1 MAPDVAIKA
10 YTQADRYFRR
20 NFFLLLT
27 EYSTRHVAMAF
38 IDPNVILPVFL
49 SRLTD
54 SSLLIGLNSSLP
66 FTMWLFPQLFAARY
80 LTGKT
85 QKKRYILIPMLANR
99 PVCFVLALALLLGGV
114 RYPPLMLTLV
124 ILGSSL
130 LWATQGLAA
139 VAWFD
144 LVDKAMPTRQRGR
157 LFGSGQ
163 VASGLL
169 IVGAGAAISYILGN
183 AGLPFPR
190 DYVVLFLT
198 GGAIFA
204 VDWFIMAAIK
214 EPEETTAVD
223 PGVSNSSF
231 LRRLADIWKQD
242 RDFRTFMAVRLLAGL
257 KGLAVPFYAIF
268 GTEQLGL
275 GEGVVGPFTSILV
288 IGNMVGAVLLGALY
302 EKRGG
307 RWSIRGGVVAGMF
320 APLWALLLPSLMPAG
335 HPWMIYAYGLVFFA
349 LGMQK
354 ANFLQGFCNY
364 LLDLAPADQRP
375 TYMALS
381 NTINGVIILPAA
393 LVGGAILDLTGNSY
407 PTLFGVTAA
416 CMGVGLLCTA
426 WLSGASHHRGG

>member
-1 MAPDVAIKA
+1 LAPDVAIKV
-10 YTQADRYFRR
+10 YTQADRYLRR

-38 IDPNVILPVFL
+38 IDPTIILPVFL

-54 SSLLIGLNSSLP
+54 SPLLIGLNGSLP

-80 LTGKT
+80 LSGKT
-85 QKKRYILIPMLANR
+85 QKKRYILIPTLANR

-130 LWATQGLAA
+130 LWVTQGLSS

-169 IVGAGAAISYILGN
+169 IVGAGLVISYILDG

-190 DYVVLFLT
+190 DYAVLFLT

-204 VDWFIMAAIK
+204 ADWFVMAAVK
-214 EPEETTAVD
+214 EPEETNAVD
-223 PGVSNSSF
+223 PGTSNGSF
-231 LRRLADIWKQD
+231 MRHLADIWKQD
-242 RDFRTFMAVRLLAGL
+242 RDFRTFIAVRLLTGL
-257 KGLAVPFYAIF
+257 KGLATPFYAIF
-268 GTEQLGL
+268 GIEQLGL
-275 GEGVVGPFTSILV
+275 GEGVVGSFTSILM
-288 IGNMVGAVLLGALY
+288 IGSMVGAVLLGALY

-307 RWSIRGGVVAGMF
+307 RWSIRGGVAAGML

-349 LGMQK
+349 LGVQK
-354 ANFLQGFCNY
+354 ANFLQGFYNY
-364 LLDLAPADQRP
+364 LLDLAPADERP
-375 TYMALS
+375 TYIALS
-381 NTINGVIILPAA
+381 NTINGLVLWPAA
-393 LVGGAILDLTGNSY
+393 MVGGAILNLTGNSY
-407 PTLFGVTAA
+407 PTLFGITAA
-416 CMGVGLLCTA
+416 GMGVGLLCTA
-426 WLSGASHHRGG
+426 WLAER